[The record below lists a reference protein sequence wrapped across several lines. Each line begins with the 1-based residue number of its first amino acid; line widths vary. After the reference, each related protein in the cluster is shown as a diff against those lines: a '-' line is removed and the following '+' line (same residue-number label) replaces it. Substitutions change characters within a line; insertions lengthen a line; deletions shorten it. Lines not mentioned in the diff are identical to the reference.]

1 MMTHVERIGLIV
13 KLNLN
18 LQFQSHVLCDYSDAY
33 VLLSKTLAVVGGG
46 LDDTARTTDRTNK

>member
-1 MMTHVERIGLIV
+1 MTHVERIGLIV

-18 LQFQSHVLCDYSDAY
+18 LHFQSHVLCDYSDAY

-46 LDDTARTTDRTNK
+46 LDDTARTADRTNK